1 MPAFLKLSGLNALNF
16 PENLYIKTINN
27 DDRDYD
33 NINIILYA
41 QVGSTSIKS
50 DETSFNLF
58 VFSDC
63 HPPNVKLKT
72 L

>member
-1 MPAFLKLSGLNALNF
+1 MKTSSTKNSPNLPAFLKLSGLNALNF

-33 NINIILYA
+33 NIDIILYA

-50 DETSFNLF
+50 DQTSFKLF
-58 VFSDC
+58 VFSD
-63 HPPNVKLKT
+63 
-72 L
+72 